1 MEAIGTFVAE
11 GCRLIRASAGHS
23 PADDTAETLTRV
35 KLHLSVANVAGEII
49 CPQAEMRAS
58 GTVREPTSSTGT
70 DWRTR
75 ISTAIF
81 APLAAMAM
89 ALMTMVA
96 SGATGPSEKSWL
108 DGDGDDD
115 GDGDGD
121 TEVTDG
127 ECDEATML
135 STGEHPPNNKMAR
148 IEISAGKDFIFGNLG
163 HVNEHES
170 TRE

>member
-23 PADDTAETLTRV
+23 PEDDTAETFTRV
-35 KLHLSVANVAGEII
+35 KLHLSVANVAGEIT
-49 CPQAEMRAS
+49 CPHAEMRAS
-58 GTVREPTSSTGT
+58 GTVREPMSSTGT

-81 APLAAMAM
+81 EPLAAKAT
-89 ALMTMVA
+89 ALITMVA

-108 DGDGDDD
+108 DGDGD
-115 GDGDGD
+115 GDGDA
-121 TEVTDG
+121 EVGDG

-135 STGEHPPNNKMAR
+135 STGEHPPKNNMAR
-148 IEISAGKDFIFGNLG
+148 IEVSAGKDFIFGNLG

-170 TRE
+170 TRV